1 MSARSIA
8 LTALTV
14 AFALVGTQAWADD
27 VTFPAEKFQ
36 MCLVARTQMLLCHR
50 SNIGLTWKCN
60 GQGKIWLPRC
70 LEWDTESVQD
80 VCFAWTDGV
89 YYYGTM
95 SKMPPALPSRAT
107 EPIFKCFAWKNHG
120 ISFPRFY
127 NF

>member
-1 MSARSIA
+1 MSARSNF
-8 LTALTV
+8 LPALTV
-14 AFALVGTQAWADD
+14 VFALVGAQAWADD
-27 VTFPAEKFQ
+27 VTYPAEKFQ
-36 MCLVARTQMLLCHR
+36 MCLVARTRTLLCHR
-50 SNIGLTWKCN
+50 GNTGLPWKCN
-60 GQGKIWLPRC
+60 VQPMIMVPRC
-70 LEWDTESVQD
+70 LEWDTDLQD

-95 SKMPPALPSRAT
+95 SQKPPALPSKAT